1 MELTAIDFETT
12 GSVRGF
18 VDEPWQI
25 GLVRFDLH
33 GDGPLDGFGAWLHV
47 DAGRPFNPYAPG
59 RHAEVRAELAAAPT
73 FQERWPELAPRL
85 ACGQPL
91 VAHNA
96 ATERKFLS
104 RLAPLTSFGPWID
117 TLAIARKAFPSLAAH
132 TLADVVAAAGVL
144 DELQA
149 LFPGRTWH
157 DALFDAAAC
166 AVFLRWLARQPG
178 WERMDAATLERMSR

>member
-18 VDEPWQI
+18 ADEPWQI
-25 GLVRFDLH
+25 GLVRFDLR
-33 GDGPLDGFGAWLHV
+33 GDAPPDAFSAWLHV
-47 DAGRPFNPYAPG
+47 EAGRPFNPYAPG

-73 FQERWPELAPRL
+73 FQQRWPELAPRL
-85 ACGQPL
+85 ARGQPL

-104 RLAPLTSFGPWID
+104 RLAPLTPFGPWID
-117 TLAIARKAFPSLAAH
+117 TLAIARRTFPSLPAH
-132 TLADVVAAAGVL
+132 ALSDVIAAAGL
-144 DELQA
+144 LAELQA
-149 LFPGRTWH
+149 LCPGRTWH

-178 WERMDAATLERMSR
+178 WERMDAAALERMSR